1 MHASG
6 DDGSHCG
13 SGGGGCCE
21 RSEEDASARRCCEG
35 GAQFDRPQTL
45 GNHIALEPVEPLF
58 GVSPSFAGSLVSFDS
73 TRDPVPKAEPLY
85 TLHASLLI

>member
-13 SGGGGCCE
+13 TSGGGCCE

-35 GAQFDRPQTL
+35 GARFDRPQTL

-58 GVSPSFAGSLVSFDS
+58 GVPPSFTTSLVSFDS